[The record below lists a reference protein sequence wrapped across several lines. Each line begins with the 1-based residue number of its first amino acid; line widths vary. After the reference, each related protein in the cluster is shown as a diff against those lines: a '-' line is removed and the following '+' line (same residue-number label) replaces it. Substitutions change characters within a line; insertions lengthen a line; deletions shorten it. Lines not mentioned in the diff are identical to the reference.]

1 MDESLVFDTSSH
13 PSNISS
19 VTNPTGSN
27 RPGPGRGL
35 GIVYDVLGGK
45 LERFV
50 NEQGKKRGW
59 KGDWES
65 YKEHEGSTV
74 SDGSTTGGLAGPGR
88 ILGAVFDSAGR
99 RLDSALSSLASNMG
113 FGPVALHWKISDQVT
128 KGCGPGAYGLTRTTM
143 AGQRAFMSMQWMME
157 ESDFIKDC
165 RRLLRYVQ

>member
-19 VTNPTGSN
+19 VTNSTESN

-59 KGDWES
+59 KGETGRLYEDTFRVS
-65 YKEHEGSTV
+65 SLVVLAIRGEGS
-74 SDGSTTGGLAGPGR
+74 GEYGR
-88 ILGAVFDSAGR
+88 KPR
-99 RLDSALSSLASNMG
+99 PR
-113 FGPVALHWKISDQVT
+113 P
-128 KGCGPGAYGLTRTTM
+128 R
-143 AGQRAFMSMQWMME
+143 
-157 ESDFIKDC
+157 
-165 RRLLRYVQ
+165 